1 MRLVSYTAVFD
12 DSLNNK
18 GEYTVTFPDVA
29 GVVTDGNSFTEAIQ
43 NAQEALGLMLYD
55 REELPKVTDQK
66 TIEKANPDKLVT
78 TIATDLDVIKND
90 VKEVSV
96 KKNTRIPA
104 DLAKAAEEKGIN
116 FSAVLTEALKKE
128 LAKS

>member
-55 REELPKVTDQK
+55 REVLPKVTDQK

-78 TIATDLDVIKND
+78 TIATDLDAIKRD
-90 VKEVSV
+90 VKEV
-96 KKNTRIPA
+96 
-104 DLAKAAEEKGIN
+104 
-116 FSAVLTEALKKE
+116 
-128 LAKS
+128 